1 MSRDGS
7 SERERVEG
15 SIVLRRRGVR
25 GEEPGDLLEVE
36 EEIEERFEVDVLGD
50 GDDDDDGVMR
60 LREGAVEG
68 RRGGVVFDFMMVV
81 SSGWE
86 GPSG

>member
-7 SERERVEG
+7 SSERKRAEG

-36 EEIEERFEVDVLGD
+36 EIEERFEVDVLGD
-50 GDDDDDGVMR
+50 DDDDDGVMR

-68 RRGGVVFDFMMVV
+68 RRGGVVFDFMVVV
-81 SSGWE
+81 SLGWR
-86 GPSG
+86 GPGR

>member
-1 MSRDGS
+1 MSRDGSS

-36 EEIEERFEVDVLGD
+36 EIEERFEVDVLGD
-50 GDDDDDGVMR
+50 DDDVMR

-68 RRGGVVFDFMMVV
+68 RRGGVVFDFMVV
-81 SSGWE
+81 DFLT
-86 GPSG
+86 